1 LKILFVSL
9 LAYLLGSV
17 PTGLLIAKRRGV
29 DLRKSGSGNIGA
41 TNVLRTT
48 GKGAAVATLAGDVL
62 KGSFAALIGRY
73 VFPGNVYAEG
83 AVGLCAILGHDFSC
97 FLKLRGGKGVA
108 TSLGVLGV
116 YAPSAGLF
124 AVIVWAV
131 TVLITRYSSLGALIS
146 FGLLPVGTLLFD
158 TREKLPLS
166 LLVTTLLYIRHKDN
180 IKRLAAG
187 EEPRIGG
194 KT

>member
-17 PTGLLIAKRRGV
+17 PTGLVIAMRRGV

-48 GKGAAVATLAGDVL
+48 GRGAALATLIGDAL

-73 VFPGNVYAEG
+73 FFPGNVYAEG
-83 AVGLCAILGHDFSC
+83 AVGLCAVLGHDFSC

-116 YAPSAGLF
+116 YAPGAGLF

-131 TVLITRYSSLGALIS
+131 TVLLTKYSSLGALIS

-158 TREKLPLS
+158 AKEKLPLA
-166 LLVTTLLYIRHKDN
+166 LLMTTLLYIRHKDN